1 MTLSPQK
8 AAVPHEPFGCFL
20 LLSSALMGRTVS
32 SALLSQLHLVPPNLL
47 QELEF
52 VCVIGSGR

>member
-8 AAVPHEPFGCFL
+8 AAMPNEPFGCFL
-20 LLSSALMGRTVS
+20 LLSSGLMGHTVS
-32 SALLSQLHLVPPNLL
+32 SALLSQIHLIPPNLL